1 MRVANTHCSCA
12 LPMHEYIFLILFV
25 FPEPDGSD
33 ESTCGLGP
41 RPQKNRNNRSCNPN
55 KHFCSVRFQTLALKL
70 FGLHRQRKKN
80 CAARASMHVP
90 VEASKR
96 AYNLHRKQKRTKK
109 TCAAVGDRSQLLLN
123 ERRKAWRPVPSK
135 SGTDQSK
142 NKPNTSRRLQKSC
155 RFLLIF
161 VAHTCLCTCSFRV
174 FAFLCVQF
182 FCAIMM

>member
-1 MRVANTHCSCA
+1 MRARSKTA
-12 LPMHEYIFLILFV
+12 KKWKQPQLQPKQAHEQRQV
-25 FPEPDGSD
+25 S
-33 ESTCGLGP
+33 
-41 RPQKNRNNRSCNPN
+41 NP
-55 KHFCSVRFQTLALKL
+55 KA

-109 TCAAVGDRSQLLLN
+109 TCAAVGDRSQLHLN

-135 SGTDQSK
+135 SGTDASK

-155 RFLLIF
+155 RLLVVFCRRAFCVVPTYMFSYFAWLFLVL
-161 VAHTCLCTCSFRV
+161 LRP
-174 FAFLCVQF
+174 AFF
-182 FCAIMM
+182 

>member
-1 MRVANTHCSCA
+1 MRARSKTA
-12 LPMHEYIFLILFV
+12 KKWKQPQLQPKQAHEQRQV
-25 FPEPDGSD
+25 S
-33 ESTCGLGP
+33 
-41 RPQKNRNNRSCNPN
+41 NP
-55 KHFCSVRFQTLALKL
+55 KA

-135 SGTDQSK
+135 SGTDASK

-155 RFLLIF
+155 RLL
-161 VAHTCLCTCSFRV
+161 VV
-174 FAFLCVQF
+174 FCRRAFCVQDF
-182 FCAIMM
+182 FAVPTYMFSYFAWLFLVFLRPAFF